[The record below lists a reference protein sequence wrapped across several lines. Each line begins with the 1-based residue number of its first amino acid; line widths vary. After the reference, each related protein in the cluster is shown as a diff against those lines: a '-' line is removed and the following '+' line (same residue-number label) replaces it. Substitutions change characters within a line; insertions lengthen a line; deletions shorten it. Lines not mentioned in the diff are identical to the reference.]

1 MKNIL
6 QDAGPSTVKIP
17 VVGPRVVEPGVG
29 RPGARGPSLLVSGL
43 LGLGLLTL
51 VTSLTSPAVAA
62 KGPKCDWEQ
71 EAAYVRA
78 TTRIAE
84 ADIETPDPP
93 PATTTYA
100 PTLTQGC
107 GLRTELVDTLGAGI
121 VRISLPNGSSAN
133 FYPILT
139 TDKIDGEWRCNKVK
153 VRTACVVK
161 SEVSGDATLVTM
173 RVDMTRNASE
183 EILKV
188 DKNGDVT
195 SPQNGKYF
203 ALLPRRRI
211 DRYGRKRDEGAI
223 ALQSAGAITCG
234 RGATCRNKKIVAAEK
249 SLLTALRQHRLGAL
263 PVADRREDIRG
274 FLTTF
279 HDLTLGQKALH
290 RAIMLNEISVA
301 DAAVPD
307 NKFIYASPFELV
319 DAVLWNSAPS
329 YGAHQID
336 IGSNDGDDLG
346 PFRTALTR
354 VLARHDAGT
363 LSAIRDR
370 TAGGKTVHPL
380 ETWGRVYSIATWG
393 DFYRVSEELTKDLRS
408 SQGRAEYAGLYR
420 KFLNTSTGCMAVL
433 RSRGGVFAKS
443 SFAQLYVM
451 DVANQK
457 GSTAALKLARYAQSL
472 ARSQS
477 VEDIE
482 KAMIQRI
489 LDASSGSDHA
499 VDVRRRSANVTAI
512 GKLFPDLGGAL
523 PATCDVAAYGSIEK
537 I

>member
-1 MKNIL
+1 MKSRL
-6 QDAGPSTVKIP
+6 RD
-17 VVGPRVVEPGVG
+17 VG
-29 RPGARGPSLLVSGL
+29 RLMRPALIARLGVRLRLVKPDAFRSGF
-43 LGLGLLTL
+43 LGFCLFVLGLLTFVIGL
-51 VTSLTSPAVAA
+51 ASPAAAA

-71 EAAYVRA
+71 EAAYVQA

-84 ADIETPDPP
+84 ADAEIPEPL

-107 GLRTELVDTLGAGI
+107 GLKTELVDTLGAGI
-121 VRISLPNGSSAN
+121 VRIGLPNGSFAN

-139 TDKIDGEWRCNKVK
+139 TDKPDGQWRCNKVK
-153 VRTACVVK
+153 VRSACVVK

-183 EILKV
+183 EVLKV
-188 DKNGDVT
+188 DKNGNVT
-195 SPQNGKYF
+195 TPPNGKYF
-203 ALLPRRRI
+203 ALIPRRRI

-223 ALQSAGAITCG
+223 ALQSAGKISCG
-234 RGATCRNKKIVAAEK
+234 RGTACRNKKIVAAEK
-249 SLLTALRQHRLGAL
+249 SLLTALRQHRLGSL
-263 PVADRREDIRG
+263 PVAERREDVRG

-290 RAIMLNEISVA
+290 QAIMLNEISVA
-301 DAAVPD
+301 DGAVPD
-307 NKFIYASPFELV
+307 NKFFYASPFELV

-336 IGSNDGDDLG
+336 IGSNDGEDLG
-346 PFRTALTR
+346 PFRTSLAR
-354 VLARHDAGT
+354 VLASHDPGM
-363 LSAIRDR
+363 LNAIRDR
-370 TAGGKTVHPL
+370 TVSGKTVRPL

-393 DFYRVSEELTKDLRS
+393 DFYRVSDELIKDLRS
-408 SQGRAEYAGLYR
+408 SQGRTEYAELYR
-420 KFLNTSTGCMAVL
+420 KFLTTSTGCMAAL

-457 GSTAALKLARYAQSL
+457 GPTTALNLARYAQSL
-472 ARSQS
+472 ARSRS
-477 VEDIE
+477 TEDIE

-489 LDASSGSDHA
+489 LDASPGSDHA
-499 VDVRRRSANVTAI
+499 VDVKRRSDNVTAI
-512 GKLFPDLGGAL
+512 ARLFPDLGGA
-523 PATCDVAAYGSIEK
+523 PPTACDVAGYRSIEK

>member
-1 MKNIL
+1 MFPNRGIAMKAI
-6 QDAGPSTVKIP
+6 
-17 VVGPRVVEPGVG
+17 
-29 RPGARGPSLLVSGL
+29 
-43 LGLGLLTL
+43 LGLLAVSFL
-51 VTSLTSPAVAA
+51 LTSPAAAA

-78 TTRIAE
+78 TTRIVE
-84 ADIETPDPP
+84 ADVETPEPP

-121 VRISLPNGSSAN
+121 VRISLPNGGSAN

-139 TDKIDGEWRCNKVK
+139 TDKPDGEWRCNKVK

-161 SEVSGDATLVTM
+161 SEISGDATLVTM

-195 SPQNGKYF
+195 PPQNGKYF

-223 ALQSAGAITCG
+223 ALERAGAIACG
-234 RGATCRNKKIVAAEK
+234 RGTTCRNKKIVAAEK

-263 PVADRREDIRG
+263 PVADRREDVRG

-290 RAIMLNEISVA
+290 RAIMLNEISVT
-301 DAAVPD
+301 DGPVPD

-319 DAVLWNSAPS
+319 DAVLWNSSPS

-336 IGSNDGDDLG
+336 IGSNDGGDLG
-346 PFRTALTR
+346 PFRISLTR
-354 VLARHDAGT
+354 VLAKHDAAT
-363 LSAIRDR
+363 LGAIRDR
-370 TAGGKTVHPL
+370 AVGGKTVRPL

-393 DFYRVSEELTKDLRS
+393 DFYRVSDELTKDLRS
-408 SQGRAEYAGLYR
+408 SQGRTEYAGLYR
-420 KFLNTSTGCMAVL
+420 KFLDTSTGCMAVL

-443 SFAQLYVM
+443 PFAQLYVM

-457 GSTAALKLARYAQSL
+457 GPTTALKLARYAQSL

-489 LDASSGSDHA
+489 LDASSGNDHA
-499 VDVRRRSANVTAI
+499 TDVKRRSANVTAI
-512 GKLFPDLGGAL
+512 AKQFPDLGGAP
-523 PATCDVAAYGSIEK
+523 PATCDVAGYGSVEK